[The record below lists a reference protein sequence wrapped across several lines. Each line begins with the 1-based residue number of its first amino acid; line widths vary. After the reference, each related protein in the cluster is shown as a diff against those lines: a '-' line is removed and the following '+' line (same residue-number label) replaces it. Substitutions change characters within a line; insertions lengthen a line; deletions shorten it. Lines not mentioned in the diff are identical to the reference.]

1 MSTFIPVIPK
11 GMETYY
17 NDYQFSPAV
26 RSGDLLIISGQ
37 LGFNPDGSLPEDPAN
52 QINNAFQAIG
62 YILQSEALDF
72 SNIIAIDSFHI
83 GDMHKQFEL
92 MIGEKA
98 KFIAE
103 PHPAWTAVGV
113 ASLAMPEAVVEIKVT
128 ARVVD
133 QAKVSFI

>member
-1 MSTFIPVIPK
+1 MSIFTPIIPQ

-17 NDYQFSPAV
+17 NDYQFAPAV
-26 RSGDLLIISGQ
+26 RSGDLMIISGQ
-37 LGFNPDGSLPEDPAN
+37 LGFNPDGSLPSEPAS

-62 YILQSEALDF
+62 YILQSEGLDF
-72 SNIIAIDSFHI
+72 SHIIAIDSFHV
-83 GDMHKQFEL
+83 GDMHQQFEL

-113 ASLAMPEAVVEIKVT
+113 ASLALSEAVVEIKVT
-128 ARVVD
+128 ARI
-133 QAKVSFI
+133 AS